1 MYVPSK
7 ENPSSKTVVIIGG
20 GRSSCK
26 EFLRS
31 LAISSSYVTPTC
43 ALVDRGILINNT
55 DDYSYKINPRPYFEE
70 PWIDPHEPVIN
81 YRKQEESFAKNRRA
95 RKKRNRKK

>member
-7 ENPSSKTVVIIGG
+7 ENPSSKKVAIIGNPFIG
-20 GRSSCK
+20 TSIITKALSVNSM
-26 EFLRS
+26 S
-31 LAISSSYVTPTC
+31 LTC
-43 ALVDRGILINNT
+43 SEIGRGISINNT
-55 DDYSYKINPRPYFEE
+55 DDYSYKIKARPYFKE
-70 PWIDPHEPVIN
+70 PWVDPNEPVIN

>member
-1 MYVPSK
+1 MYVPDK
-7 ENPSSKTVVIIGG
+7 ENPSSKRVVVIG

-31 LAISSSYVTPTC
+31 LAIKASYVTPTC
-43 ALVDRGILINNT
+43 ASVDRGILINNT
-55 DDYSYKINPRPYFEE
+55 DDYSYKIKARPYFEE
-70 PWIDPHEPVIN
+70 PWVDPNEPVIN

>member
-1 MYVPSK
+1 MYVPDYYNIFS
-7 ENPSSKTVVIIGG
+7 
-20 GRSSCK
+20 
-26 EFLRS
+26 
-31 LAISSSYVTPTC
+31 
-43 ALVDRGILINNT
+43 NT
-55 DDYSYKINPRPYFEE
+55 DSEVPDSFEINGRYRINE